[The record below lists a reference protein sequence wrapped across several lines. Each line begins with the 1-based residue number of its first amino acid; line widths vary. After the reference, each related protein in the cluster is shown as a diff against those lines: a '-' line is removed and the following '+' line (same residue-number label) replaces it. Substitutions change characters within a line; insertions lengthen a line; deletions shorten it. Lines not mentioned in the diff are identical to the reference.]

1 MWRYNTEA
9 QKNRIFV
16 LLILIVMLFSSFA
29 YAEALPV
36 DSEISPANSEI
47 ITINHEYANKEQVI
61 MYGYNLNPLNIR
73 EEMSID
79 SKWIAQYPSESTIEV
94 LEVLDGWYRVEKG
107 FVKMDFVHPAID
119 IYRNGKLLDNVAVYA
134 APVNNTEIINFLPV
148 DTEMVFIQKING
160 FLELNTGGFIEEK
173 FVTFSW
179 LQADAIKEN
188 TLTVSDMERWNMSE
202 MPIQYLGTLA
212 KKTGGRGVTNKKTL
226 NFRDTIPI
234 YDIIDGYAYFPS
246 GQDIYKISIEK
257 FVEIKNVGAY
267 YEVLAAY
274 RTVYYD
280 SSKARKHNIALVSTY
295 LDGKVIEP
303 NATFSYNKT
312 TGSRSASKGYQE
324 APVIESGQYVMGFGG
339 GVCQV
344 SSTIYAAIKNQASF
358 DVTERRKHGLA
369 VSYIPVG
376 MDATVSYGS
385 IDLKFVNKYP
395 FAVKLNVKSEDGV
408 CLVTIT
414 RATE

>member
-1 MWRYNTEA
+1 M
-9 QKNRIFV
+9 
-16 LLILIVMLFSSFA
+16 
-29 YAEALPV
+29 
-36 DSEISPANSEI
+36 
-47 ITINHEYANKEQVI
+47 
-61 MYGYNLNPLNIR
+61 
-73 EEMSID
+73 
-79 SKWIAQYPSESTIEV
+79 
-94 LEVLDGWYRVEKG
+94 
-107 FVKMDFVHPAID
+107 
-119 IYRNGKLLDNVAVYA
+119 
-134 APVNNTEIINFLPV
+134 
-148 DTEMVFIQKING
+148 
-160 FLELNTGGFIEEK
+160 
-173 FVTFSW
+173 
-179 LQADAIKEN
+179 
-188 TLTVSDMERWNMSE
+188 
-202 MPIQYLGTLA
+202 
-212 KKTGGRGVTNKKTL
+212 
-226 NFRDTIPI
+226 
-234 YDIIDGYAYFPS
+234 
-246 GQDIYKISIEK
+246 
-257 FVEIKNVGAY
+257 
-267 YEVLAAY
+267 
-274 RTVYYD
+274 
-280 SSKARKHNIALVSTY
+280 
-295 LDGKVIEP
+295 DGKVIEP

>member
-1 MWRYNTEA
+1 MWRYNTKT
-9 QKNRIFV
+9 QRNRIFV
-16 LLILIVMLFSSFA
+16 LVTFVVMLFSSFA
-29 YAEALPV
+29 SAESFPEN
-36 DSEISPANSEI
+36 DEILTLNLE
-47 ITINHEYANKEQVI
+47 HANKEQVI
-61 MYGYNLNPLNIR
+61 MYGYNVNPLNIR
-73 EEMSID
+73 KEMSID
-79 SKWIAQYPSESTIEV
+79 SKWIDQYPRASTIEI
-94 LEVLDGWYRVEKG
+94 LEELDGWYRVEKG
-107 FVKMDFVHPAID
+107 FVKMDFVYYSID
-119 IYRNGKLLDNVAVYA
+119 IYRLGRLLDNVLVYA
-134 APVNNTEIINFLPV
+134 EPNKNSEIINLLST
-148 DTEMVFIQKING
+148 DYEDIFIQKVNG
-160 FLELNTGGFIEEK
+160 FLELSSGGFVEEQ

-179 LQADAIKEN
+179 MLEDEIKES
-188 TLTVSDMERWNMSE
+188 TLTVEDMERWNMSE
-202 MPIQYLGTLA
+202 LPIQYLGTLA
-212 KKTGGRGVTNKKTL
+212 KKTGGKGVTNKKTL
-226 NFRDTIPI
+226 NFRDVIPI

-246 GQDIYKISIEK
+246 GQDIYKISVDK
-257 FVEIKNVGAY
+257 FVEFKNVGPY
-267 YEVLAAY
+267 YEILAAY
-274 RTVYYD
+274 RTVYY
-280 SSKARKHNIALVSTY
+280 SSSNARKHNISLVSTY

-344 SSTIYAAIKNQASF
+344 SSTIYAAIKNQSNF
-358 DVTERRKHGLA
+358 DVTERRKHGLE

-395 FAVKLNVKSEDGV
+395 FAVQLNVKSENGV